1 MTLEKNYHS
10 EQREMAPIRPAVA
23 ETEALLARY
32 LKAWEA
38 DDVDGLVALLFECI
52 EHIGEHI
59 HAILLF

>member
-1 MTLEKNYHS
+1 
-10 EQREMAPIRPAVA
+10 MAPIRPAVA